1 MEKRKFR
8 LADVVLSV
16 ICVVFVAEAA
26 APVASIGNS
35 QYFWWLFMIAAFLLP
50 YGLISSELGTA
61 FPGDGGLYDWIHTAW
76 PDSRWGAR
84 ASWYYWI
91 NFPLW
96 MASLAVM
103 CPELLGYVFGWQPGP
118 VWSLLIQLAFIWIV
132 TVVAFYPVCD
142 SIIILN
148 LSAAIK
154 ILLAVT
160 VGMQS
165 EMLLR
170 RERALSATDGLLVD
184 ACASSLVEQA
194 ANVLNA
200 HIVEEATARN
210 LAATSRFSPGY
221 GDLSLSCQPAFLVA
235 SGADRALGIHAT
247 AAHLLVPTKSITA
260 VIGLRSHP
268 NPARE
273 GGASTA
279 PTEGIRCSTCPV
291 ADTCALRAEGRTC
304 YGNPA

>member
-1 MEKRKFR
+1 MLEDGDAVELKARVDR
-8 LADVVLSV
+8 E
-16 ICVVFVAEAA
+16 EA
-26 APVASIGNS
+26 
-35 QYFWWLFMIAAFLLP
+35 LAFL
-50 YGLISSELGTA
+50 GHRGQELGDLRERLERA
-61 FPGDGGLYDWIHTAW
+61 ACLCEKELVPRGVYREMDASEALALLPGRDI
-76 PDSRWGAR
+76 AR
-84 ASWYYWI
+84 HVEGCAR
-91 NFPLW
+91 
-96 MASLAVM
+96 
-103 CPELLGYVFGWQPGP
+103 
-118 VWSLLIQLAFIWIV
+118 
-132 TVVAFYPVCD
+132 VV
-142 SIIILN
+142 
-148 LSAAIK
+148 
-154 ILLAVT
+154 LLAVT

-200 HIVEEATARN
+200 HIVEEAAARN

-221 GDLSLSCQPAFLVA
+221 GDLPLSCQPAFLVA

-268 NPARE
+268 NSARE

-279 PTEGIRCSTCPV
+279 PTEGMRCSTCPV
-291 ADTCALRAEGRTC
+291 ADTCALRDEGRTC

>member
-1 MEKRKFR
+1 MDASEA
-8 LADVVLSV
+8 LA
-16 ICVVFVAEAA
+16 
-26 APVASIGNS
+26 
-35 QYFWWLFMIAAFLLP
+35 LLP
-50 YGLISSELGTA
+50 GRDI
-61 FPGDGGLYDWIHTAW
+61 
-76 PDSRWGAR
+76 AR
-84 ASWYYWI
+84 H
-91 NFPLW
+91 
-96 MASLAVM
+96 VEG
-103 CPELLGYVFGWQPGP
+103 C
-118 VWSLLIQLAFIWIV
+118 
-132 TVVAFYPVCD
+132 TRVV
-142 SIIILN
+142 
-148 LSAAIK
+148 
-154 ILLAVT
+154 LLAVT
-160 VGMQS
+160 LGAQS

-221 GDLSLSCQPAFLVA
+221 GDLPLSCQPAFLVA

-268 NPARE
+268 NSARA

-279 PTEGIRCSTCPV
+279 PTEGMRCSTCPV

>member
-1 MEKRKFR
+1 MELKARVDR
-8 LADVVLSV
+8 E
-16 ICVVFVAEAA
+16 EA
-26 APVASIGNS
+26 
-35 QYFWWLFMIAAFLLP
+35 LAFLGHRGQKLGDLRERLERAACLCEKELVPRGVYREMDASEALALLP
-50 YGLISSELGTA
+50 GRDI
-61 FPGDGGLYDWIHTAW
+61 
-76 PDSRWGAR
+76 AR
-84 ASWYYWI
+84 H
-91 NFPLW
+91 
-96 MASLAVM
+96 VEG
-103 CPELLGYVFGWQPGP
+103 C
-118 VWSLLIQLAFIWIV
+118 
-132 TVVAFYPVCD
+132 TRVV
-142 SIIILN
+142 
-148 LSAAIK
+148 
-154 ILLAVT
+154 LLAVT

-221 GDLSLSCQPAFLVA
+221 GDLPLSCQPAFLVA

-268 NPARE
+268 NFARE

-279 PTEGIRCSTCPV
+279 PTEGMRCSTCPV